1 MSLRYLLAAILL
13 GAALAPAVA
22 APATA
27 SAPTLSRVQWESGS
41 EKGTESLLLSFA
53 SAAPRISVET
63 EPGGLSVWLPGVSA
77 SEVSAAGIRASAEP
91 WGTRLRVERP
101 GAELRS
107 VKLDGET
114 VRILISS
121 RPAPP
126 AMRSSSGYR
135 IGVGDVVTVSVYK
148 NADLSGEFPV
158 AHDGTIDLPLVGP
171 VPASGVTDTELAARI
186 AAVLDRD
193 FLIDPQVS
201 VSIKTYQSQWVYV
214 TGVVT
219 RAVRIPLTPGMT
231 MKDALSEAGVALS
244 PGQVVALTR
253 AAGSGETIV
262 LNAEALDAAD
272 CPAPRDGDVLTVS
285 EPSYVFVQ
293 GEVRR
298 PGRLPLTPGLTLL
311 QAIAMSEGLTDWA
324 NKKEVTILRTV
335 GQEILEET
343 INLKK
348 VEERRMQD
356 PPLKAGDQILVR
368 RRVL

>member
-1 MSLRYLLAAILL
+1 
-13 GAALAPAVA
+13 
-22 APATA
+22 
-27 SAPTLSRVQWESGS
+27 
-41 EKGTESLLLSFA
+41 
-53 SAAPRISVET
+53 VET
-63 EPGGLSVWLPGVSA
+63 EPGGLSVWLP
-77 SEVSAAGIRASAEP
+77 EVAVGEIRAAGIRASAESG
-91 WGTRLRVERP
+91 GTRLRIERP

-107 VKLDGET
+107 VTLDAES
-114 VRILISS
+114 VRILIS
-121 RPAPP
+121 RAAPT

-135 IGVGDVVTVSVYK
+135 IGVGDVVTVAVYK
-148 NADLSGEFPV
+148 NADLSGDFPV
-158 AHDGTIDLPLVGP
+158 AHDGTINLPLVGP
-171 VPASGVTDTELAARI
+171 VAASGVSDTDLAARI
-186 AAVLDRD
+186 ARILDRD

-219 RAVRIPLTPGMT
+219 RAVRIPLSPGMT

-244 PGQVVALTR
+244 PGQVAVLTR
-253 AAGSGETIV
+253 VAGSGESLT
-262 LNAEALDAAD
+262 LDAEALEARD

-285 EPSYVFVQ
+285 EPAYVFVQ

-298 PGRLPLTPGLTLL
+298 PGRLPLTSNLTLL

-324 NKKEVTILRTV
+324 NKKEVVILRTLGRETV
-335 GQEILEET
+335 EET

-348 VEERRMQD
+348 VEDRRVQD